1 LSRSLARRA
10 LLALAA
16 SCLPALLSAAE
27 TVDDG
32 LRRCAN
38 EHEQTKRLA
47 CFDALASSLPKIEA
61 DRIGLTADI
70 KHQRDPVAVEE
81 AKHETLSGKIVGLRQ
96 APRGEY
102 IFTLDNQQVWKQAEA
117 RANIQFAVGEAVH
130 IEHGAMSS
138 LWLAADKNRK
148 VRVTR
153 LQ

>member
-1 LSRSLARRA
+1 MSKSLARFA
-10 LLALAA
+10 LLALTA
-16 SCLPALLSAAE
+16 SCLPALLFAAE

-32 LRRCAN
+32 LRRCAK
-38 EHEQTKRLA
+38 EHDQTKRLA

-102 IFTLDNQQVWKQAEA
+102 IFTLDNQQVWIQEEVKP
-117 RANIQFAVGEAVH
+117 NIVFAVGEAVR

-138 LWLAADKNRK
+138 LWLAADKGRK
-148 VRVTR
+148 VRVKR
-153 LQ
+153 MQ

>member
-1 LSRSLARRA
+1 MSRSLARRA
-10 LLALAA
+10 LLSLAA
-16 SCLPALLSAAE
+16 SCLPALVSAE

-32 LRRCAN
+32 LRRCAK
-38 EHEQTKRLA
+38 EHDQTQRLA
-47 CFDALASSLPKIEA
+47 CFDALARSLP
-61 DRIGLTADI
+61 
-70 KHQRDPVAVEE
+70 

-102 IFTLDNQQVWKQAEA
+102 IFTLDNQQVWIQAEVKP
-117 RANIQFAVGEAVH
+117 NIVFAVGEAVR

-138 LWLAADKNRK
+138 LWLAADKGRK